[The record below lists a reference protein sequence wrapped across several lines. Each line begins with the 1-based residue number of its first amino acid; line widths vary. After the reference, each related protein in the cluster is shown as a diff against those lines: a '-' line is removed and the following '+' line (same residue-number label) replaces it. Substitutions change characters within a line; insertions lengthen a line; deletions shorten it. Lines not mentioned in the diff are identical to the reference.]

1 MNGRNVSFYATVLFL
16 SFTFSIIAFTFF
28 IVEFVTWR
36 SYIQQG
42 LHSKGTIINVYE
54 KDQGDGGITIV
65 AEIQYSVNNQS
76 YYINNKVNNAF
87 KPNEYEIGDE
97 IDILYLEERPD
108 EGRINSFTE
117 IYFSLG
123 VIFTLGLTFLITG
136 MLTIRFKSW
145 IMKQKG
151 DVWPSG

>member
-1 MNGRNVSFYATVLFL
+1 MNGRNVSFYATALFL
-16 SFTFSIIAFTFF
+16 SFTFSIIAFTFL

-42 LHSKGTIINVYE
+42 LHSRGIVINVYE
-54 KDQGDGGITIV
+54 KDQGDGGVTTI

-76 YYINNKVNNAF
+76 FNINSKVNNSF
-87 KPNEYEIGDE
+87 KPKEYKIGDE
-97 IDILYLEERPD
+97 IDILYLEETPD
-108 EGRINSFTE
+108 KGRINSFIE

-123 VIFTLGLTFLITG
+123 VIFTIGLTFFIIGL
-136 MLTIRFKSW
+136 LTIRFKSW
-145 IMKQKG
+145 ILKQKG